1 MGGLSTCSE
10 DTRLSGV
17 HWRVVSEGWQ
27 REGPSLHTTY
37 LVVSLDNGD
46 VDELPSSN
54 SGIG

>member
-1 MGGLSTCSE
+1 
-10 DTRLSGV
+10 LSGV

-37 LVVSLDNGD
+37 LVVSLDDGD